1 MEFFAIFFRE
11 GILECRCHHETHK
24 TAAPKRKRT
33 AYVSNAPSEKS
44 GLAYWFFW
52 RKALLKCT
60 GLPCFFLFIKE
71 HLLKCHL
78 TLLMLKRKGRQL
90 SGFNK
95 KPSIFPIKTTLASR
109 WRDPKKPSN
118 SHLWIRQR
126 GALIGGFESVFFVTI
141 EIAFFVGRPDGFF
154 PFFEQIQMVKQ
165 QDIGSKRVFRNT
177 LRESINSHQKI
188 TPPLFFWVT

>member
-24 TAAPKRKRT
+24 TAAPKRKIT

-90 SGFNK
+90 SRLTK
-95 KPSIFPIKTTLASR
+95 KPPFFPLKQRGLPMT
-109 WRDPKKPSN
+109 WRRKNPPILTCGSG
-118 SHLWIRQR
+118 QR
-126 GALIGGFESVFFVTI
+126 GALIGGFESAFFVTI
-141 EIAFFVGRPDGFF
+141 EIAFLLEGPMGFF
-154 PFFEQIQMVKQ
+154 PFFGKIEMVKQ